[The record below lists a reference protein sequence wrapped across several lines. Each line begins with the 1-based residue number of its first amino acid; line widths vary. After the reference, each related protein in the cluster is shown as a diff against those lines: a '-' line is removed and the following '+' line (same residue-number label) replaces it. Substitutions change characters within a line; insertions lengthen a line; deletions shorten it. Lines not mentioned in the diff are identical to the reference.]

1 MLEYSGLFDVYL
13 DVRSQRFV
21 HLKRTDFEIHRLHS
35 ARQLEDHFFSLG
47 RQLLESL
54 SGLGSTN
61 RRNLHSH
68 ARKKSE
74 KKLWW
79 W

>member
-35 ARQLEDHFFSLG
+35 ARQLEDHFFSHG
-47 RQLLESL
+47 RQVLESL
-54 SGLGSTN
+54 SGLHQSP
-61 RRNLHSH
+61 
-68 ARKKSE
+68 
-74 KKLWW
+74 
-79 W
+79 